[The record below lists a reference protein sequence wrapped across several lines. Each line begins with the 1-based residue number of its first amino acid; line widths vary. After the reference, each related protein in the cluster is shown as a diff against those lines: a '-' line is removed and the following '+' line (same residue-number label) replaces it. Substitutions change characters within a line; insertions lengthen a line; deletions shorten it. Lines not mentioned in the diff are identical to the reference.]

1 MNIFWKDDENREIDI
16 EDEDD
21 LEEALKGMDVSEKN
35 LWVLYG
41 IERGN
46 NYS

>member
-21 LEEALKGMDVSEKN
+21 LEEALTGMDVSEKS
-35 LWVLYG
+35 LWVV
-41 IERGN
+41 
-46 NYS
+46 